1 MKLRTMILITATLFI
16 AVAANALTPQGRVTR
31 LQELLTQRLTG
42 EGWMLTNQTSM
53 LLTFEK
59 RGSVFDSFL
68 MALALNGSGASDAVY
83 RLTVTMT
90 PNSEHKTGPV
100 LAYLTLNQSN
110 VFGRPTSVTI
120 KNKRVDN
127 WWVGVTDSVRS
138 QMPK

>member
-1 MKLRTMILITATLFI
+1 MKLRTMILITATLFM
-16 AVAANALTPQGRVTR
+16 AVTANALTPQGRVTR
-31 LQELLTQRLTG
+31 FQELLTQRLTG

-59 RGSVFDSFL
+59 RGSVTDNFL
-68 MALALNGSGASDAVY
+68 MALAFNGSGASDAVY

-90 PNSEHKTGPV
+90 PNTEHKTGPAW
-100 LAYLTLNQSN
+100 AYLTLNQSN

-120 KNKRVDN
+120 KNKRVTN
-127 WWVGVTDSVRS
+127 WWAGISESVRS

>member
-1 MKLRTMILITATLFI
+1 M
-16 AVAANALTPQGRVTR
+16 AVTANALTPQGRVTR
-31 LQELLTQRLTG
+31 AQELLTQRLTG

-59 RGSVFDSFL
+59 RGSVFDNFL

-83 RLTVTMT
+83 RLTVTIA
-90 PNSEHKTGPV
+90 PNTEHKTGPMS
-100 LAYLTLNQSN
+100 AYLTVNQSN
-110 VFGRPTSVTI
+110 IFGRPTSIPI

-127 WWVGVTDSVRS
+127 WFVGVTASVAS